1 MYFLVDFENAKN
13 LGLRGTDALEPEDG
27 LVIFFSET
35 SSRVERRYL
44 EEIEKSGCTFE
55 VCKLVKSYKNAL
67 DFYIASKSGEI
78 FGGGYKGTIAIISK
92 DEGFKAVRD
101 YWTHRAKPSHHM
113 VVCESVE
120 RAILAAG
127 GPYPRVRMLSARI
140 TTLGLEDFYNKLDDR
155 RQRKLMLDELFEG
168 TPLAEKMDM
177 LDTLVQKSQTPKE
190 LYLNALHDLGRE
202 DGLIVYRK
210 LKERVVFNATEQ
222 KSAQDDNALVH
233 LVEQRTVQKLGQ
245 NK

>member
-1 MYFLVDFENAKN
+1 
-13 LGLRGTDALEPEDG
+13 
-27 LVIFFSET
+27 
-35 SSRVERRYL
+35 
-44 EEIEKSGCTFE
+44 
-55 VCKLVKSYKNAL
+55 
-67 DFYIASKSGEI
+67 
-78 FGGGYKGTIAIISK
+78 
-92 DEGFKAVRD
+92 
-101 YWTHRAKPSHHM
+101 M

-140 TTLGLEDFYNKLDDR
+140 TTLGLEDYYNKLDDR

-202 DGLIVYRK
+202 DGLFVYRK
-210 LKERVVFNATEQ
+210 LKERMDFKETQREPTENETPTTSQEDKAT
-222 KSAQDDNALVH
+222 V
-233 LVEQRTVQKLGQ
+233 
-245 NK
+245 